1 MVGDDDATV
10 RPAGRL
16 RESDWEALLL
26 WLATRL
32 GLIVLGTVGAAM
44 LFQGEP
50 IAPFL
55 DRLRRWDADH
65 LIEIARYGYAGDPA
79 QPPDPGLPAFFPGQP
94 LVLRAVHVIVPDW
107 VLGGVLISL
116 VAGGV
121 AMVALSRLGELTGPP
136 GTGRW
141 AILALLL
148 WPTSVFL
155 FAGYSEALFLGF
167 AIPAWLAARRG
178 RWPAACLLAAGAS
191 CVRITGLF
199 LACALIVEY
208 AAAGRREAVRGRAGA
223 GRLLPV
229 GSGAAGSGAAG
240 AGPDGAAAVPVAP
253 DAPERE
259 PEPAR
264 AWWRRLISVRA
275 AWLVV
280 PFVPLA
286 LYSGY
291 QYLRTGDLMAWKHA
305 QEAGW
310 GRELVWPWESFLTTW
325 SQAVSDGRF
334 AWAFR
339 MEIAGAVVGLA
350 AVIWLLALRR
360 WSEFGYVGLQ
370 LAALLCSA
378 YYLSIPRS
386 MLLWWPLWIAVGQV
400 VARRPWLMAV
410 YGALAAPLM
419 VLNTMAFLEG
429 AWAG

>member
-1 MVGDDDATV
+1 MT
-10 RPAGRL
+10 GRL

-32 GLIVLGTVGAAM
+32 GVIVLGTVGAAM
-44 LFQGEP
+44 LFQDEP
-50 IAPFL
+50 LEPFL
-55 DRLRRWDADH
+55 DRLRRWDAAH
-65 LIEIARYGYAGDPA
+65 LITIARYGYAGDPA
-79 QPPDPGLPAFFPGQP
+79 QPPDIGLPAFFPGQP
-94 LVLRAVHVIVPDW
+94 LALRAVHMIVPDW

-116 VAGGV
+116 VAGAV

-208 AAAGRREAVRGRAGA
+208 AAAGRRAAVRERAGS
-223 GRLLPV
+223 RWPLRV
-229 GSGAAGSGAAG
+229 GPGG
-240 AGPDGAAAVPVAP
+240 AGAVPVEPPEVASAGGARSWRWLVPAP
-253 DAPERE
+253 
-259 PEPAR
+259 
-264 AWWRRLISVRA
+264 RA

-280 PFVPLA
+280 PFVPLG
-286 LYSGY
+286 LYSAY
-291 QYLRTGDLMAWKHA
+291 QYLRTGDLLAWQHA

-310 GRELVWPWESFLTTW
+310 GRTLVWPWESFLTTLQ
-325 SQAVSDGRF
+325 QAMADGRF

-339 MEIAGAVVGLA
+339 MEIAGAVVGV
-350 AVIWLLALRR
+350 AVAVWLLVLRR
-360 WSEFGYVGLQ
+360 WSELVYIGLQ

-386 MLLWWPLWIAVGQV
+386 MLLWWPLWIALGQV

-410 YGALAAPLM
+410 YGALVTPLM
-419 VLNTMAFLEG
+419 VLNTMAFLRG